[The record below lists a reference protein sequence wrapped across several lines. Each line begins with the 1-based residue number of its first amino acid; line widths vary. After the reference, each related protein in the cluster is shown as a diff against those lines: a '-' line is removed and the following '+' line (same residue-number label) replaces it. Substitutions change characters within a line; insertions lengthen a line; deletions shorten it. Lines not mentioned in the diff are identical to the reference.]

1 MIIGSNKKSK
11 NLLKKLKRDT
21 GPISF
26 GDLLLYYR
34 ESIGMT
40 QAALGEKLGLSRQFV
55 CDLEKG
61 RRLVSVEMASQVA
74 KAIKEPVAYWVEVAL
89 QDQVRKANLNL
100 EVHVAS

>member
-1 MIIGSNKKSK
+1 MITGSNKKSK
-11 NLLKKLKRDT
+11 DLLKKLKKEV
-21 GPISF
+21 GPVSF

-34 ESIGMT
+34 ESMELT
-40 QAALGEKLGLSRQFV
+40 QVELGKKLGFSRQFI

-74 KAIKEPVAYWVEVAL
+74 KSIKEPIAYWVEVAL
-89 QDQVRKANLNL
+89 QDQVRKANLDL